1 MQHVVPSL
9 RLAVMNATTGE
20 LASTT
25 AILDSLVPELFIT
38 CNMQEKCLGEVSQ
51 PTILRVLYVANNEYN
66 T

>member
-38 CNMQEKCLGEVSQ
+38 CNMQGEES
-51 PTILRVLYVANNEYN
+51 RRS
-66 T
+66 